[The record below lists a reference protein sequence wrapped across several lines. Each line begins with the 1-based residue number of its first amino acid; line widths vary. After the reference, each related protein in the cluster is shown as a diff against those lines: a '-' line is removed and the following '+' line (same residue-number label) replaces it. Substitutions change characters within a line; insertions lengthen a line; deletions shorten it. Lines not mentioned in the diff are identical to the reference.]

1 MSTLT
6 EMKELLDLGTKMGLT
21 DEALKQFVHDEQNRM
36 RDEREKERSERQADK
51 RREFQLQL
59 EKERSDRARAEHQYL
74 LELEENKTNVSLP
87 SGFN

>member
-36 RDEREKERSERQADK
+36 RDEREK
-51 RREFQLQL
+51 
-59 EKERSDRARAEHQYL
+59 
-74 LELEENKTNVSLP
+74 
-87 SGFN
+87 